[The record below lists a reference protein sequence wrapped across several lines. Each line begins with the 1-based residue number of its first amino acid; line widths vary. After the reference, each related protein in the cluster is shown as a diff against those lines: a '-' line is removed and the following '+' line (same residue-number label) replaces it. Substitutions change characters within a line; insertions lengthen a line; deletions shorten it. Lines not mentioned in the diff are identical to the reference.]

1 MPASQQSIPTDA
13 LQAEWQEIQA
23 AQRDPAQFRPL
34 YIRYYDPI
42 FRYIFR
48 RTADETATAD
58 LCSQVFLRAMQNLN
72 DYEYRGVP
80 FSAWLY
86 RIAGN
91 EVAQYY
97 RTVKRNRVVSA
108 PEETMPEL
116 AEEMEIT
123 SELNWTEVLPGLLDT
138 LAENDLRLIEL
149 RFFEQRPFKEVADI
163 MDITESNAKVKTY
176 RILQR
181 LKRTMQARGLDKRLG

>member
-1 MPASQQSIPTDA
+1 MPASSQSIPTDA

-23 AQRDPAQFRPL
+23 AQSDPAQFRVL

-42 FRYIFR
+42 FRYVFR
-48 RTADETATAD
+48 RTADETVTAD
-58 LCSQVFLRAMQNLN
+58 LCSQVFLRALQNLS

-91 EVAQYY
+91 EIAQYY
-97 RTVKRNRVVSA
+97 RSTKRNRVVSA
-108 PEETMPEL
+108 PEETLPEL
-116 AEEMEIT
+116 AEEMEVT
-123 SELNWTEVLPGLLDT
+123 PELAWTEVLPELLDT
-138 LAENDLRLIEL
+138 LPEQDLRLIEL

-163 MDITESNAKVKTY
+163 LEIRESNAKVKTY
-176 RILQR
+176 RILRR
-181 LKRTMQARGLDKRLG
+181 LKKTLVARGLDKRLG

>member
-1 MPASQQSIPTDA
+1 MPASSQSIPTDA

-23 AQRDPAQFRPL
+23 AQRDPAQFRAL

-42 FRYIFR
+42 FRYVFR
-48 RTADETATAD
+48 RTADETVTAD
-58 LCSQVFLRAMQNLN
+58 LCSQVFLRALQNLR

-91 EVAQYY
+91 EIAQYY
-97 RTVKRNRVVSA
+97 RSTQRNRVVSA
-108 PEETMPEL
+108 PEETLPEL
-116 AEEMEIT
+116 AEEMEVT
-123 SELNWTEVLPGLLDT
+123 PELAWTEVLPELLET
-138 LAENDLRLIEL
+138 LPEQDLRLIEL
-149 RFFEQRPFKEVADI
+149 RFFEQRPFKEVAAI
-163 MDITESNAKVKTY
+163 LEIRESNAKVKTY

-181 LKRTMQARGLDKRLG
+181 LKKTLVARGLDKRLG